1 MAQDQSEAAN
11 LKKERVRYMSKKV
24 YSPPKLRVHGTVE
37 QLTRM
42 PPKVPGGG
50 DGAEQ
55 WPYGKLEG
63 GYDALGGYSRS

>member
-1 MAQDQSEAAN
+1 MSEQ
-11 LKKERVRYMSKKV
+11 KKMYTT
-24 YSPPKLRVHGTVE
+24 PKLTMYGTVE

-42 PPKVPGGG
+42 PAKEPGGG

-55 WPYGKLEG
+55 WPYGKLKT